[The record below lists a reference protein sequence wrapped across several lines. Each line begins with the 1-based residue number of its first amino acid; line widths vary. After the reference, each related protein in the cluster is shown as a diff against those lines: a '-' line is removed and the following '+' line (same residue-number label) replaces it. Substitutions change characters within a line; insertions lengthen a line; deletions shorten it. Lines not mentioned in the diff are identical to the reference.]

1 MNWQTFTRRKF
12 IRTSLFTI
20 FFTGIAGFFGNSIY
34 KIFPCLS
41 KKTDIKRG
49 VDNSVKSFSDF
60 PTRKLGGTGYEVRI
74 FSLGGQAA
82 LEQRDNLDV
91 ASAIINRALE
101 LGINYFDSAPLYGDS
116 EIYYGE
122 TLGDRRN
129 NIFLASKTHKRNYDD
144 AMRLLEKSLNRLKT
158 DHLDL
163 WQIHNVEDKYDV
175 EDIFA
180 KNGVWKAVAKAKEEK
195 ITKNI
200 GITGHYDPEVLKD
213 AINRENFDTILM
225 ALNAA
230 DIHNKSFIKNLLP
243 TAVEKNMG
251 IIGMKVYGRGRI
263 FNDNGIKNSE
273 DVVGYVLSLPVST
286 IIVGCDNVQQLEHN
300 VEMAKSFKPFDEQ
313 KKKDLEELTA
323 SYYKDASFFKYW
335 H

>member
-1 MNWQTFTRRKF
+1 MSGNKITRRKF
-12 IRTSLFTI
+12 LLGSLFTI
-20 FFTGIAGFFGNSIY
+20 VITGFAGIFGSTIY
-34 KIFPCLS
+34 KLFPSLRT
-41 KKTDIKRG
+41 KTEIKH
-49 VDNSVKSFSDF
+49 VTSNIPKSFEDF
-60 PTRKLGGTGYEVRI
+60 PTRKLGNTGYDVRI

-82 LEQRDNLDV
+82 LEQKDNLDN

-122 TLGDRRN
+122 TLGERRN
-129 NIFLASKTHKRNYDD
+129 DIFLTTKTHKRNYDD
-144 AMRLLEKSLNRLKT
+144 AMRLLEKSLKRLKT
-158 DHLDL
+158 DHVDL
-163 WQIHNVEDKYDV
+163 WQIHNIEDKYDV

-180 KNGVWKAVAKAKEEK
+180 KNGVWKAMVKAKEEK

-200 GITGHYDPEVLKD
+200 GITGHFDPDVLRD
-213 AINRENFDTILM
+213 AITRENFDTILM

-230 DIHNKSFIKNLLP
+230 DVHNKSFIQNLLP

-263 FNDNGIKNSE
+263 FSDSGITKQE

-286 IIVGCDNVQQLEHN
+286 IIVGCDDVKQLEQN
-300 VEMAKSFKPFDEQ
+300 VELAKNFKPFDEQ
-313 KKKDLEELTA
+313 KKQHLEDLTA

>member
-1 MNWQTFTRRKF
+1 MSIKEITRRKF
-12 IRTSLFTI
+12 LRNSILTFSITGIASFLGVSLYKLSSLFT
-20 FFTGIAGFFGNSIY
+20 
-34 KIFPCLS
+34 
-41 KKTDIKRG
+41 KKTITSTTNKIEHT
-49 VDNSVKSFSDF
+49 SSQDF
-60 PTRKLGGTGYEVRI
+60 PTRKLGNTGYDVRI

-82 LEQRDNLDV
+82 LEQTDNLDN
-91 ASAIINRALE
+91 AAAIINRALD

-122 TLGDRRN
+122 TLGSRRN
-129 NIFLASKTHKRNYDD
+129 DIFLATKTHKRSYDS
-144 AMRLLEKSLNRLKT
+144 AMRLLEKSLQRLKT

-163 WQIHNVEDKYDV
+163 WQIHNIEDKYDV

-180 KNGVWKAVAKAKEEK
+180 KDGVWKAMVKAKEEK

-200 GITGHYDPEVLKD
+200 GITGHFDPYVLKD
-213 AINRENFDTILM
+213 AITRENFDTILM

-230 DIHNKSFIKNLLP
+230 DVHNKSFIQNLLP
-243 TAVEKNMG
+243 VAVEKNMG

-263 FNDNGIKNSE
+263 FNDKGINNAE

-286 IIVGCDNVQQLEHN
+286 IIVGCDDVTQLEQN
-300 VEMAKSFKPFDEQ
+300 VELAKKFKPFDEQ
-313 KKKDLEELTA
+313 KKQNLENLTS
-323 SYYKDASFFKYW
+323 SYFKDASFFKFY

>member
-1 MNWQTFTRRKF
+1 MRFKDISRRKF
-12 IRTSLFTI
+12 LKTSLFTVI
-20 FFTGIAGFFGNSIY
+20 LTGIAGFFGNSFY
-34 KIFPCLS
+34 KIFPSLS
-41 KKTDIKRG
+41 KNSTIKPG
-49 VDNSVKSFSDF
+49 VDRVINSFTDF
-60 PTRKLGGTGYEVRI
+60 PTRKLGNTGYDVRI

-82 LEQRDNLDV
+82 LEQADNLDN
-91 ASAIINRALE
+91 AAAIINRALE
-101 LGINYFDSAPLYGDS
+101 LGINYFDSAPLYGNS

-122 TLGDRRN
+122 TLGERRKD
-129 NIFLASKTHKRNYDD
+129 IFLATKTHKRNYDD
-144 AMRLLEKSLNRLKT
+144 AMRLLDKSLTRLKT
-158 DHLDL
+158 DHIDL

-180 KNGVWKAVAKAKEEK
+180 KDGVWKALVKAKEEK
-195 ITKNI
+195 MTKNI

-213 AINRENFDTILM
+213 AITRENFDTILM

-230 DIHNKSFIKNLLP
+230 DVHNKSFIQNLLP

-263 FNDNGIKNSE
+263 FNDNGIKKSE

-300 VEMAKSFKPFDEQ
+300 VEMAKSFKPFDEK
-313 KKKDLEELTA
+313 KKKDLEDLTA